1 MAKEKKTDCCG
12 NCKAGLT
19 CVSDIKAENKHLA
32 KEIEKKQKAV
42 ETGKII
48 EK

>member
-19 CVSDIKAENKHLA
+19 CVSDIEADNKHLA

-42 ETGKII
+42 ATGKII

>member
-1 MAKEKKTDCCG
+1 MANDKKKDCCG

-19 CVSDIKAENKHLA
+19 CVSDIKAENPHLA
-32 KEIEKKQKAV
+32 KEILKKQKAV
-42 ETGKII
+42 STGKII